1 MLANNDFLLFTT
13 KEIKPSKSIDI
24 MKIKYFVA
32 SYLCL
37 LFITSLT
44 LHAQNIQKKTHL
56 ALTPPMGW
64 NSWNTFRCDGL
75 NEQLVKDIADIMASN
90 GMKEAGYEYVNLDD
104 CWQIGRDAQGV
115 IIIDSARFPSGIKA
129 LADYVHSKGLKL
141 GIYSDA
147 GLQTCAKRPGGFAY
161 EEIDAK
167 TYSEWGVDYLK
178 YDFCNLPLTLDQAPS
193 NPQTT
198 PLLKTAFKGPQNY
211 TAEQIYFPMAK
222 AISSQDKD
230 IVLSICNWGVQEPWK
245 WAGDISHLWRTTP
258 DIRPYF
264 KGVNLKYLYFMSIMK
279 IVNRA
284 HEDSLHLYA
293 EPGRWNDP
301 DMLEVG
307 NGKLTY
313 DENVAHF
320 SMWAMMA
327 APLLAGNDLRNMK
340 PEVLNIL
347 TNKKVIAVDQDALGK
362 QGFKIKEINGVQ
374 VWLKPL
380 SENRWAIC
388 FLNPI
393 GTKTIQVNWAEL
405 NLGANFQAEDLWQNI
420 VFSTAKATELKIPK
434 HGVRM
439 FLLK

>member
-1 MLANNDFLLFTT
+1 
-13 KEIKPSKSIDI
+13 
-24 MKIKYFVA
+24 
-32 SYLCL
+32 
-37 LFITSLT
+37 
-44 LHAQNIQKKTHL
+44 
-56 ALTPPMGW
+56 
-64 NSWNTFRCDGL
+64 
-75 NEQLVKDIADIMASN
+75 
-90 GMKEAGYEYVNLDD
+90 
-104 CWQIGRDAQGV
+104 
-115 IIIDSARFPSGIKA
+115 
-129 LADYVHSKGLKL
+129 
-141 GIYSDA
+141 
-147 GLQTCAKRPGGFAY
+147 
-161 EEIDAK
+161 
-167 TYSEWGVDYLK
+167 
-178 YDFCNLPLTLDQAPS
+178 
-193 NPQTT
+193 
-198 PLLKTAFKGPQNY
+198 
-211 TAEQIYFPMAK
+211 
-222 AISSQDKD
+222 
-230 IVLSICNWGVQEPWK
+230 
-245 WAGDISHLWRTTP
+245 
-258 DIRPYF
+258 
-264 KGVNLKYLYFMSIMK
+264 MK